1 MQHLMPLLVAAAL
14 VLSTSGARPAA
25 LSEIH
30 TGSISATTS
39 GTTGGRTVGVVVRS
53 AKQGAGSC
61 IVFDNQAEFEA
72 FNAAEGNVLKG
83 IEDFEEPPP
92 GAGFL
97 ALDDPLCGGI
107 PNGPFPNGIDQLN
120 LCVQSNI
127 LGGAPDVP
135 SPRGGWGLFFFEF
148 GSGFGESSNI
158 VVANR
163 IVDSFDLMFGDPVP
177 PDQQDNHTGVGFDAV
192 SLYGGSTVAIRV
204 FDKNNVEMVSANSPS
219 DPAGSN
225 FWGVWCPDT
234 IGRINVFD
242 PSKFGA
248 EGADNI
254 QMWIADGTPPCVDC
268 PTDVDGDGRTDAF
281 DLAFLLGH
289 WGPVMPDSAC
299 LDADDDGIIGAFDL
313 AVVLGAWGPCP

>member
-1 MQHLMPLLVAAAL
+1 MQPLMPLLVAAAL

-30 TGSISATTS
+30 TGSTRATTS

-83 IEDFEEPPP
+83 IEDFEETPP
-92 GAGFL
+92 GAGKPGPH
-97 ALDDPLCGGI
+97 DPLCGGI
-107 PNGPFPNGIDQLN
+107 PNVRWPFPNGLDQLN
-120 LCVQSNI
+120 ICVQANI

-135 SPRGGWGLFFFEF
+135 APRGAHGLFFVQF
-148 GSGFGESSNI
+148 GSGFGESSDL
-158 VVANR
+158 VVANYF
-163 IVDSFDLMFGDPVP
+163 VDSFDLMFGDPVP

-192 SLYGGSTVAIRV
+192 SFFGGDTVAIRV

-254 QMWIADGTPPCVDC
+254 QMWVEGDPCGEC
-268 PTDVDGDGRTDAF
+268 PTDVDGDGQTEAF
-281 DLAFLLGH
+281 DLAFLLGY
-289 WGPVMPDSAC
+289 WGPVTPESAC
-299 LDADDDGIIGAFDL
+299 LDADDDGTIGAADL
-313 AVVLGAWGPCP
+313 ALLLGNWGPCP